1 MKTHDLRA
9 EVRVPI
15 LHRGMLGSTD
25 EWHHCMIEDMSTK
38 GFLIITTIKLGVGV
52 VLELK
57 CELFPGQVLQCMV
70 EVRHVSDDCVGTMI
84 VKISDEG
91 ISLCRKFI
99 DRHAKAKSSR

>member
-1 MKTHDLRA
+1 
-9 EVRVPI
+9 
-15 LHRGMLGSTD
+15 
-25 EWHHCMIEDMSTK
+25 MIEDMSTK